1 MPEIKGIDVSR
12 WNGKIDQEI
21 FYYFTI
27 NYFLTL
33 NFFISAYGL

>member
-1 MPEIKGIDVSR
+1 MQLQS
-12 WNGKIDQEI
+12 QEI

-33 NFFISAYGL
+33 NFFISEYGL